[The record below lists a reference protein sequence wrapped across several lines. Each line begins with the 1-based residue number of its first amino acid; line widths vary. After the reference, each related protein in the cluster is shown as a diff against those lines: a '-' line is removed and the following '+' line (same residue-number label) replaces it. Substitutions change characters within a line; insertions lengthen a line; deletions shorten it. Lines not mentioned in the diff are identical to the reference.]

1 MMDDKPANVIDF
13 WEDLEPTEPK
23 ITPQKTIVHYKS
35 MKKESSNDPIEI
47 ERLKETMKELRKI
60 GKFEARLTANQERK
74 ETRELIQEAV
84 IEIQKKFEFEVYLAQ
99 IENERMQRE
108 LKTQLKNLS
117 YITNYLVDSEV
128 KIAQHRLFKLIKH
141 PPVENPEKL
150 QINIKSLHKEIG
162 LVRLKIEALKEA
174 IKSYRST
181 TENTNGKVE
190 ELMKTLSTSQ
200 INNEKEAKSFEIDSN
215 DRIAQGKVD
224 NIKFKQEF
232 EIYKINKL
240 KELEVAEAKCK
251 NNTAF
256 IEMLQNE
263 LKSAKEILFHP
274 VLKLRVYDRLQDYID
289 EYRGST
295 KTRLYTHR
303 SLNPYFS
310 RCQIGES
317 KPTTGISPN
326 VRESNTDMSPFV
338 SKLNLYS
345 RKTTSRETRAPASK
359 SILFFNNSSGFV
371 GPYS

>member
-1 MMDDKPANVIDF
+1 MDKNSENVIDF
-13 WEDLEPTEPK
+13 WEEIEPSEPK
-23 ITPQKTIVHYKS
+23 LTPQKTLIHYKS
-35 MKKESSNDPIEI
+35 IKKESTNDPIEI

-60 GKFEARLTANQERK
+60 GKYEARLTANQERK

-108 LKTQLKNLS
+108 LATQLKNIS

-128 KIAQHRLFKLIKH
+128 KIAQHRLFKLIKQ
-141 PPVENPEKL
+141 PTLENPEKV
-150 QINIKSLHKEIG
+150 QSNIKSLHKEIG
-162 LVRLKIEALKEA
+162 LIRLKIEALKEA

-190 ELMKTLSTSQ
+190 ELMKILSTAQ
-200 INNEKEAKSFEIDSN
+200 ITNEKEAKNFEIDSN
-215 DRIAQGKVD
+215 NRIVQGKIANV
-224 NIKFKQEF
+224 KFKQEF
-232 EIYKINKL
+232 ENYKTNKL

-256 IEMLQNE
+256 IEALQNE

-274 VLKLRVYDRLQDYID
+274 VLKLRIYDRLQDYID
-289 EYRGST
+289 EYRGNT
-295 KTRLYTHR
+295 KSRLYTHR
-303 SLNPYFS
+303 SLNPYSS

-317 KPTTGISPN
+317 KPTTGMSPN
-326 VRESNTDMSPFV
+326 VRENNTDMSPFV